1 VPGKSGPAFNVLSY
15 RTHRAAKRPTA
26 ALDKRLPDVKEIMMM
41 KPMKYMTRCTLAG
54 ALVMTLAV
62 PQLSR
67 AQTAAAGSASQPAK
81 EDGQRAIS
89 PFTLF
94 TLLDVALDK
103 RVSKDSEVNYTQ
115 LKGDKSLDK
124 FVSAVAVADLSRFPI
139 IKSMPK
145 VPEGQVAKPEDLKPI
160 EDRSF
165 ELAFWVNAY
174 NGLVLKTIA
183 DAYPIN
189 AVADIKDFDTTK
201 THVVAR
207 QKYSLTELRQK
218 IGQMEPRA
226 LFALTDGT
234 SSGPKLAPRVY
245 RWDGFSQ
252 ALEAAVDAFVND
264 ARNVTL
270 DRIQNRVTVNEFLAE
285 VDAAFKP
292 QNSRRKWDG
301 IRYVLAS
308 YTDARANK
316 SYFGTGT
323 YEINFVPRE
332 RGLNNW
338 THTDD

>member
-1 VPGKSGPAFNVLSY
+1 
-15 RTHRAAKRPTA
+15 
-26 ALDKRLPDVKEIMMM
+26 MM
-41 KPMKYMTRCTLAG
+41 KPMKYMMPCTLAG
-54 ALVMTLAV
+54 ALVVTLAV
-62 PQLSR
+62 PQITC
-67 AQTAAAGSASQPAK
+67 AQTVAPASEKRPLK
-81 EDGQRAIS
+81 EDGQGVLF
-89 PFTLF
+89 PFS
-94 TLLDVALDK
+94 LLDVAIDQ

-115 LKGDKSLDK
+115 LKGDKNLDK
-124 FVSAVAVADLSRFPI
+124 FVSAVANADLKRFPVFT
-139 IKSMPK
+139 SLPK

-160 EDRSF
+160 EDRSW
-165 ELAFWVNAY
+165 EMVFWVNAY

-183 DAYPIN
+183 DAYPVN
-189 AVADIKDFDTTK
+189 AVADIKNFDTAK
-201 THVVAR
+201 THVVAG
-207 QKYSLTELRQK
+207 QKYSLAELRQK

-252 ALEAAVDAFVND
+252 ALEAAADAFVND
-264 ARNVTL
+264 ARNITL
-270 DRIQNRVTVNEFLAE
+270 DRIQNRVSVNEFLTE

-292 QNSRRKWDG
+292 KNSRRKWDG

-316 SYFGTGT
+316 SYFDTGT
-323 YEINFVPRE
+323 YEINFLPRD